1 MFSNHTTSSSLGACL
16 LLAMGGLQAQTPE
29 APPAAAAAPAPAPAS
44 AVEPAPAPAAGT
56 PAADAAPAPA
66 TAPAARPDLP
76 TLQAAARDAE
86 AKLPSPTI
94 KTQSYFDLSP
104 AQRERWQQ
112 FLPQTLLKLT
122 RRQPLQIVILGDA
135 IMEGAAVGQGTDPLL
150 KSFAGVFAK
159 ALASQFFY
167 TGGVRVL
174 RPGSRL
180 RGKESMVLGP
190 EILLQPVRTP
200 SIVSAAAALATV
212 GFQGRPDLVLV
223 AHGLEDGMNHTAS
236 ADIAAALRSLRD
248 TVRSHKLEMIVAGPV
263 PQAADPEETS
273 LALPRAASS
282 VMRDFC
288 TAEKLLFSDL
298 GDFARLV
305 SPSAGT
311 REAHLLFP
319 ALVQQYQSRL
329 NLASAGQVAT
339 PSALMHESMGRI
351 LFEDVMRGA
360 PAVPWTV
367 SDATAVLEGQ
377 GRLKLEFQVTNTHT
391 EELALTLLPLV
402 PAGYRLKEATS
413 DVKLAAGAK
422 QTVKVDYT
430 IIDTRF
436 LPLADGK
443 VRFPVL
449 VIAPKVA
456 RIDDLVAV
464 LRPFSA
470 GWNTRAAFNV
480 EKEFSPGVEIENSTG
495 SALAATWESSW
506 AGQKQE
512 GKVSLDA
519 NGAETLNLALPLP
532 ADDKAPFRQRL
543 PLNFAVSANGTRQIF
558 DRYVE
563 ITRNFGLKQ
572 AVPLTAVDGQASGV
586 TLRADADGMKL
597 FLTIDLGGVDLVDNN
612 SGQGYELLLNLDARS
627 YGQRMAPGATA
638 AIRITGKAGDG
649 AAQIDEI
656 APWAFGGGY
665 AAVFEVKEIGATLS
679 SSSNGARRITLSIPK
694 SYLYLHEWALDN
706 GNSQLGIN
714 VRLTGGGRQYFLT
727 RGDRQGDD
735 AEGLSVLELTTKPTR
750 RWTVRLE

>member
-1 MFSNHTTSSSLGACL
+1 MFFNHTPLSSLGACL
-16 LLAMGGLQAQTPE
+16 LLGVGALQAQTPE
-29 APPAAAAAPAPAPAS
+29 APPA
-44 AVEPAPAPAAGT
+44 ET
-56 PAADAAPAPA
+56 PA
-66 TAPAARPDLP
+66 TAPAVAPTPGPAATPAAAAKPDLAM
-76 TLQAAARDAE
+76 LQAAARAAE
-86 AKLPSPTI
+86 AKLPATTL

-104 AQRERWQQ
+104 VQRERWQQ

-122 RRQPLQIVILGDA
+122 RRQPLQIVVLGDA
-135 IMEGAAVGQGTDPLL
+135 ILDGAKADPDTDPLL
-150 KSFAGVFAK
+150 KSFAGIFAK
-159 ALASQFFY
+159 ALANQFYY

-174 RPGSRL
+174 RPGSKL

-223 AHGLEDGMNHTAS
+223 AHGLEDGMYHTAA
-236 ADIAAALRSLRD
+236 ADVAAAMRSLRD
-248 TVRSHKLEMIVAGPV
+248 TVRNHKLEMIVAGPV

-273 LALPRAASS
+273 LALPRAAGS

-288 TAEKLLFSDL
+288 AGEKLLFSDL

-305 SPSAGT
+305 APADGT

-319 ALVQQYQSRL
+319 ALMQQYKSQL
-329 NLASAGQVAT
+329 NLVPAGQIAT
-339 PSALMHESMGRI
+339 PTAPLHERMGRI
-351 LFEDVMRGA
+351 LFDDVMRGA
-360 PAVPWTV
+360 PDVPWTLT
-367 SDATAVLEGQ
+367 DATATLEGQ
-377 GRLKLEFQVTNTHT
+377 GKLKLEFQVTNTHA
-391 EELALTLLPLV
+391 EELALTMLPLV
-402 PAGYRLKEATS
+402 PAGYRLKEATA
-413 DVKLAAGAK
+413 DLKLAAGAK

-430 IIDTRF
+430 IIDTRY

-449 VIAPKVA
+449 VIAPKVS
-456 RIDDLVAV
+456 RINDLVAV

-470 GWNTRAAFNV
+470 GWNTRAAFNL
-480 EKEFSPGVEIENSTG
+480 EKEFSPNVEIENTTG
-495 SALAATWESSW
+495 STLAAAWESTW

-519 NGAETLNLALPLP
+519 SGAETLSLTLPLP
-532 ADDKAPFRQRL
+532 TDDKAPFRQRL

-558 DRYVE
+558 DRYIE
-563 ITRNFGLKQ
+563 ITRNFGLKE
-572 AVPLTAVDGQASGV
+572 AVPLAAADDQTSGV
-586 TLRADADGMKL
+586 ILRADADGMKL
-597 FLTIDLGGVDLVDNN
+597 FLTLELGGVDLVDNDN
-612 SGQGYELLLNLDARS
+612 GQGFELLLNLDARS

-649 AAQIDEI
+649 TAQIDEI

-665 AAVFEVKEIGATLS
+665 AAVFDVKEISATLS
-679 SSSNGARRITLSIPK
+679 SSAGGARRITLSIPK

-714 VRLTGGGRQYFLT
+714 VRFTGGGRQYFLT
-727 RGDRQGDD
+727 QSDRQGDD

>member
-29 APPAAAAAPAPAPAS
+29 ARPAEAPAPVVAPAAAPAPAPA
-44 AVEPAPAPAAGT
+44 APLAAK
-56 PAADAAPAPA
+56 
-66 TAPAARPDLP
+66 PDLP
-76 TLQAAARDAE
+76 ILQAAAREAE
-86 AKLPSPTI
+86 ARLPSPTV

-122 RRQPLQIVILGDA
+122 RRQPLQIVVLGDA
-135 IMEGAAVGQGTDPLL
+135 VLEGAQGDAGTDPLL
-150 KSFAGVFAK
+150 KSFAGIFAK
-159 ALASQFFY
+159 MLANQFYY

-174 RPGSRL
+174 RPGSKL
-180 RGKESMVLGP
+180 RSKESMVLGP

-200 SIVSAAAALATV
+200 SIISAAAALATV

-223 AHGLEDGMNHTAS
+223 GHGLEDGMHHTPV
-236 ADIAAALRSLRD
+236 ADIAAAMRSLRD
-248 TVRSHKLEMIVAGPV
+248 TVRNHKLEMIVTGPV
-263 PQAADPEETS
+263 PQASDPEETN
-273 LALPRAASS
+273 LALPRVAGS

-288 TAEKLLFSDL
+288 AAEKVLFSDL

-305 SPSAGT
+305 SPATGT
-311 REAHLLFP
+311 GEAHLLFP

-329 NLASAGQVAT
+329 NLAPPGQIAT
-339 PSALMHESMGRI
+339 PSALMHQSMGRI

-360 PAVPWTV
+360 PAVPWTL

-377 GRLKLEFQVTNTHT
+377 GRLKLEFLVTNTHK
-391 EELALTLLPLV
+391 EELSLTMLPLV
-402 PAGYRLKEATS
+402 PAGYRLTEATAEL
-413 DVKLAAGAK
+413 KLAPGAK
-422 QTVKVDYT
+422 QAVKVNYT
-430 IIDTRF
+430 IIDTGF

-449 VIAPKVA
+449 VIGPAVA
-456 RIDDLVAV
+456 RINDLVAV

-470 GWNTRAAFNV
+470 VWNTRAAFNV

-495 SALAATWESSW
+495 SALAADWESTW
-506 AGQKQE
+506 AGQKQD

-519 NGAETLNLALPLP
+519 NGAETLKLALPLP
-532 ADDKAPFRQRL
+532 ADEKAPFRQRL
-543 PLNFAVSANGTRQIF
+543 PLNFAVNANGTRQIF

-563 ITRNFGLKQ
+563 ITRNFGLKE
-572 AVPLTAVDGQASGV
+572 AVPLTAADGQASGV

-597 FLTIDLGGVDLVDNN
+597 FLTIDLGGVDLVDNA
-612 SGQGYELLLNLDARS
+612 GQGYELLLNLDARS
-627 YGQRMAPGATA
+627 YGQRLAPGATA
-638 AIRITGKAGDG
+638 AIRLTGPAGDG
-649 AAQIDEI
+649 PARIDEI

-665 AAVFEVKEIGATLS
+665 AAVFEVKEIGAALS
-679 SSSNGARRITLSIPK
+679 SSPSGARRITLTIPK

-727 RGDRQGDD
+727 RSDRQGDD
-735 AEGLSVLELTTKPTR
+735 AEGLSVLELTAKPTR

>member
-1 MFSNHTTSSSLGACL
+1 MFSNHTTPFRLGACL
-16 LLAMGGLQAQTPE
+16 LLALGGLQAQTPE
-29 APPAAAAAPAPAPAS
+29 AAPAAAPA
-44 AVEPAPAPAAGT
+44 AVAPAPG
-56 PAADAAPAPA
+56 PVAAPAQ
-66 TAPAARPDLP
+66 APAQKPDLA
-76 TLQAAARDAE
+76 TLQAAARAAE
-86 AKLPSPTI
+86 AKLPSPTV
-94 KTQSYFDLSP
+94 KKQSYFDISP
-104 AQRERWQQ
+104 VQRERWQQ

-122 RRQPLQIVILGDA
+122 RRQPLQIVVLGDA
-135 IMEGAAVGQGTDPLL
+135 ILDGAKADPDTDPLL
-150 KSFAGVFAK
+150 KSFAGIFAK
-159 ALASQFFY
+159 ALAGQFYY

-174 RPGSRL
+174 RPGSKL
-180 RGKESMVLGP
+180 RSKENMVLGP

-212 GFQGRPDLVLV
+212 GFQGRPDLVIV
-223 AHGLEDGMNHTAS
+223 AHGLEDGMNHTAF

-263 PQAADPEETS
+263 PLAAEPEETS
-273 LALPRAASS
+273 LALPRAAGS

-288 TAEKLLFSDL
+288 MAEKVLFSDL

-305 SPSAGT
+305 APTAGEG
-311 REAHLLFP
+311 EAHLLFP
-319 ALVQQYQSRL
+319 ALMQQYQSRL
-329 NLASAGQVAT
+329 NLVAAGQIAT
-339 PSALMHESMGRI
+339 PTASMHEAMGRI

-360 PAVPWTV
+360 PEVPWAI
-367 SDATAVLEGQ
+367 SDATATLEGQ
-377 GRLKLEFQVTNTHT
+377 GKLKLEFQVTNIHT
-391 EELALTLLPLV
+391 EELALTMLPLV
-402 PAGYRLKEATS
+402 PAGYRLKEATA
-413 DVKLAAGAK
+413 DLKLAAGAK

-430 IIDTRF
+430 IIDTRY

-456 RIDDLVAV
+456 RINDLVAV

-470 GWNTRAAFNV
+470 GWNTRAAFNL
-480 EKEFSPGVEIENSTG
+480 EKDFSPNVEIENSTG
-495 SALAATWESSW
+495 SALAATWDAEW

-519 NGAETLNLALPLP
+519 SGSEALKLALPLP

-563 ITRNFGLKQ
+563 ITRNFGLKE
-572 AVPLTAVDGQASGV
+572 AVPLTAADGQGSGV
-586 TLRADADGMKL
+586 ILRADADGMKL
-597 FLTIDLGGVDLVDNN
+597 FLTLELGGVDLVDNDN
-612 SGQGYELLLNLDARS
+612 GQGYELLLNIDARS
-627 YGQRMAPGATA
+627 YGQRLAPGATA

-649 AAQIDEI
+649 AAQVDEI

-665 AAVFEVKEIGATLS
+665 AAVFDAKEIGASLGS
-679 SSSNGARRITLSIPK
+679 SPSGARRITLSIPK

-714 VRLTGGGRQYFLT
+714 VRFTGGGRQYFLT
-727 RGDRQGDD
+727 QSDRQGDD